1 VAKLGRWSD
10 DRGSIEDPDVDD
22 IDDVDRF
29 IGERH
34 ELPIAGRTMAQ
45 LGEREDGFAVALDLL
60 AHAPGHRREDLFGHD
75 SAGPGGLAA
84 DLGQVPQV
92 GAAFDLAQRAV
103 PVRVVRAKLL
113 LEHREP
119 VTQRGVANREL
130 ADLADLALDVGVQ
143 IGRRLLLD
151 AQEVL
156 FVQDPHA
163 IEGGIERLEQLL
175 GQRRLLGLVLPRLGR
190 HVLGG

>member
-10 DRGSIEDPDVDD
+10 DRGSIEDTDVA
-22 IDDVDRF
+22 DVAVVVD
-29 IGERH
+29 ELH
-34 ELPIAGRTMAQ
+34 EFQITGRTVVQ
-45 LGEREDGFAVALDLL
+45 LGERENGFAVALDLL
-60 AHAPGHRREDLFGHD
+60 AHALGHRREDLFGHD
-75 SAGPGGLAA
+75 SAGPRGLAA

-119 VTQRGVANREL
+119 VTLRGVANREL

-143 IGRRLLLD
+143 IGGRLLLD

-163 IEGGIERLEQLL
+163 IEGGIERLDQLL
-175 GQRRLLGLVLPRLGR
+175 GQRRLPGLVLPRLGR